1 MTKDKTKYSDDSI
14 QSLDPREHVQLRPG
28 MYAGDTSNPNQLL
41 LEVFSNALDEHNI
54 GHGNEIWVDI
64 DNELNIVTVED
75 SGQGIPVNVIRS
87 EDEKTV
93 LEAACSV
100 VNTSGKFT
108 DDGVYEGTSLGLN
121 GLGLKLVNFLSDW
134 FDAISVVDG
143 KLEEL
148 KFSNGILV
156 SREVRDYKEKG
167 GNGLLIQY
175 SPSAKYFTSVKTDE
189 VFFENFFNDICCLCP
204 NLKVHY
210 GTRAKK
216 ETISHLKGIEEILP
230 RKLGNNIEII
240 NNPMTLFAERG
251 KNKLDFALTFTGSGS
266 STIIPYVNYGIT
278 DSGPHVTAIKSTIT
292 RIFNSWA
299 KEIGLL
305 GTKDKNLDGNSIQ
318 EGMLLVCNIVTTNVA
333 YDAQVKSRVSKMDT
347 SWLTEIL
354 TEELELWLDNNPED
368 AKIII
373 EKALL
378 ARKAAEAA
386 KKARAAVKSKAEK
399 KDKAFKLPT
408 TLSDAWSKNRQKC
421 ELFICEGKSAAS
433 GLVAARDSETQ
444 AVYGVRGKMLSVLK
458 TTPDKIVK
466 NQEINN
472 LLQALGLDYNPQ
484 NGKCKY
490 DKKKLRYGKII
501 AAADAK

>member
-1 MTKDKTKYSDDSI
+1 MSKDKTRYNDDSI
-14 QSLDPREHVQLRPG
+14 QSLDARSHVRLRPG
-28 MYAGDTSNPNQLL
+28 MYVGSTANPNHLL
-41 LEVFSNALDEHNI
+41 MEIFANALDEHNI
-54 GHGNEIWVDI
+54 GHGNKIVVNI
-64 DNELNIVTVED
+64 NENGSVQVED
-75 SGQGIPVNVIRS
+75 YGQGFPINVVRE
-87 EDEKTV
+87 EDGKTI
-93 LEAACSV
+93 LEASFSV
-100 VNTSGKFT
+100 TNTSGKFT
-108 DDGVYEGTSLGLN
+108 DDGVYGGSSLGLN
-121 GLGLKLVNFLSDW
+121 GLGGKLTNFLSEW
-134 FDAISVVDG
+134 FEVVSSNNKGKYEHLWFKDG
-143 KLEEL
+143 LFQK
-148 KFSNGILV
+148 
-156 SREVRDYKEKG
+156 REVGDGFTYSGTAVTYKPDK
-167 GNGLLIQY
+167 Q
-175 SPSAKYFTSVKTDE
+175 FFDTDKTDAK
-189 VFFENFFNDICCLCP
+189 FFEEFFNDICCLCP
-204 NLKVHY
+204 NL
-210 GTRAKK
+210 
-216 ETISHLKGIEEILP
+216 TIVLNNKQIHHQRGIEEILP

-240 NNPMTLFAERG
+240 NNPMTLLAERG
-251 KNKLDFALTFTGSGS
+251 KNKLDFALTFSGSSS
-266 STIIPYVNYGIT
+266 STIIPYVNYGVT

-299 KEIGLL
+299 KENGLL
-305 GTKDKNLDGNSIQ
+305 GAKDKNLDGNSIQ

-354 TEELELWLDNNPED
+354 TKELELWLDNNPED

-373 EKALL
+373 DKALL

-386 KKARAAVKSKAEK
+386 KKARAAVKNKAEK

-421 ELFICEGKSAAS
+421 ELFICEGKSAMS

-458 TTPDKIVK
+458 TAPDKIVK

-490 DKKKLRYGKII
+490 DKNKLRYGKII